1 MGDYISII
9 EKNRSGGVEHAAT
22 VPVFYERGPKR
33 RLTKKKRR
41 ALLQKSA
48 SDGERGR
55 SDERKKT
62 SRKKTSPMAK
72 RKTSAKQKAAAR
84 RNIKKAQAAKR
95 AKAAARSRAGK
106 KAARTKATR
115 KAARQSSAKKSARKA
130 ARKAPKRSS
139 KRRAKS
145 RSKSRKSTRRS
156 SKRRTRKTKR
166 SMSMRV
172 PRKTKKVYV
181 VATEKPRRRRK
192 SRRSRK
198 AAEKPRRSRRRGS
211 SRRRGA
217 MENPMTGVEIFVG
230 SITGLFGFGVADAV
244 DRMLATH
251 ALTDKN
257 AKDSTGAYE
266 LYGDSPPADGNYAG
280 LYNPTAICAPMD
292 WKRWVFG
299 LVGAAVPLTVAH
311 FVSAPTGRAALQF
324 FGFGY
329 GIRVVGKGLID
340 GLAMLTVHTGT
351 GQRLYD
357 GEMRAAVLK
366 ASNGDATA
374 SALNDLPRAMSQA
387 QAGAA
392 GVPKLAGAP
401 CKDCGPTA
409 GAGFPSVP
417 REPGRSTSTPANGN
431 LTQTPAPVPYPSPPP
446 PPPSAEFNPGPLT
459 GTPRNGSR
467 KNPYAWGV
475 DSPDYRGE

>member
-1 MGDYISII
+1 VDYIDLI

-22 VPVFYERGPKR
+22 VPVFYESGPKR

-48 SDGERGR
+48 SDGKRGR

-115 KAARQSSAKKSARKA
+115 KAARRSSAKKSARKA

-181 VATEKPRRRRK
+181 VAAEKPRKRRK
-192 SRRSRK
+192 SRRSHK

-217 MENPMTGVEIFVG
+217 MENPMTGVELFVG

-257 AKDSTGAYE
+257 AKDANGYE
-266 LYGDSPPADGNYAG
+266 LYADNPPTDGDYPG
-280 LYNPTAICAPMD
+280 LFNATAVCSPMD

-340 GLAMLTVHTGT
+340 GLSMLTIHTGT

-357 GEMRAAVLK
+357 GEMRAGVLK
-366 ASNGDATA
+366 ANNGNNQADALA
-374 SALNDLPRAMSQA
+374 SLPS
-387 QAGAA
+387 AGL
-392 GVPKLAGAP
+392 GKPQLAAP
-401 CKDCGPTA
+401 CTDCGDKQVAKPQ
-409 GAGFPSVP
+409 GAGWPSMPVS
-417 REPGRSTSTPANGN
+417 PGARSTSNPSP
-431 LTQTPAPVPYPSPPP
+431 PAPPSGNSANNSPYPPP

-459 GTPRNGSR
+459 GTPKNGSR

-475 DSPDYRGE
+475 DSPDYRE

>member
-1 MGDYISII
+1 MAEAQNYLDII

-22 VPVFYERGPKR
+22 VPVFYESGPRR

-48 SDGERGR
+48 SDGKRGR

-62 SRKKTSPMAK
+62 SRSK
-72 RKTSAKQKAAAR
+72 RKSQTMATKKQKAAAR

-115 KAARQSSAKKSARKA
+115 KAARRSSAKRSARKA

-181 VATEKPRRRRK
+181 VAAEKPRKRRK

-217 MENPMTGVEIFVG
+217 MENPMTGVELFVG

-257 AKDSTGAYE
+257 AKDANGYE
-266 LYGDSPPADGNYAG
+266 LYADNPPTDGDYPGLFNATAVCSPMNAWRWGNAVAIPA
-280 LYNPTAICAPMD
+280 LL
-292 WKRWVFG
+292 FG
-299 LVGAAVPLTVAH
+299 GAH
-311 FVSAPTGRAALQF
+311 FVSAPTLRSSLQF
-324 FGFGY
+324 FAFGY
-329 GIRVVGKGLID
+329 GIRGVGKGLID
-340 GLAMLTVHTGT
+340 AMAALTVHTGT

-357 GEMRAAVLK
+357 GEMRAGVLK
-366 ASNGDATA
+366 ANNGNNQADALA
-374 SALNDLPRAMSQA
+374 SLPS
-387 QAGAA
+387 AGL
-392 GVPKLAGAP
+392 GKPQLAAP
-401 CKDCGPTA
+401 CTDCGDKQVAKPQ
-409 GAGFPSVP
+409 GAGWPSMPVS
-417 REPGRSTSTPANGN
+417 PGARSTSTPANN
-431 LTQTPAPVPYPSPPP
+431 TANTPPANNNGYPPP

-459 GTPRNGSR
+459 GTPKNGVR
-467 KNPYAWGV
+467 KDPYHWGV
-475 DSPDYRGE
+475 DSPDYRE